1 MSDRL
6 ADLRRQIDALDETI
20 VRLFN
25 ERARC
30 ALEVGRLK
38 DALGMPI
45 YQPERERE
53 VLEHVSAV
61 NDGPL
66 DAAAIRR
73 LFERVIDEARRLE
86 RSAEVES
93 K

>member
-66 DAAAIRR
+66 DATAIRR